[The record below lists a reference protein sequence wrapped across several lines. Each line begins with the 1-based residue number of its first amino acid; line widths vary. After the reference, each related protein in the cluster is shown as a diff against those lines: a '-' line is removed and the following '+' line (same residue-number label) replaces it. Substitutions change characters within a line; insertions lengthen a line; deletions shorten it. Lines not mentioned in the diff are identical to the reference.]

1 MAGRRALSVSA
12 MVIGLAV
19 TCVLL
24 SGQHSAGQMPAGSDY
39 RVKPSDV
46 ALPANAKLGSY
57 RRITQPFENWILICD
72 ENLQTHQKICN
83 VTQTIEDSAGRLA
96 FSWSLAATKDGKPY
110 MILRTTSDAKYPGLV
125 ALRFQGQ
132 ANPLKVEL
140 DGCNAAVCVGML
152 PVGPAV
158 REQIAKSA
166 APEVSYETT
175 SGTTVT
181 LAATLKGLS
190 KAVEAI
196 K

>member
-1 MAGRRALSVSA
+1 M
-12 MVIGLAV
+12 
-19 TCVLL
+19 TCLLL
-24 SGQHSAGQMPAGSDY
+24 SGQRSAGQAPTGSDY
-39 RVKPSDV
+39 RIKPSDV
-46 ALPANAKLGSY
+46 TLPANAKLGSY
-57 RRITQPFENWILICD
+57 RRITQPFENWTLICD
-72 ENLQTHQKICN
+72 ENLQTRQKVCN

-110 MILRTTSDAKYPGLV
+110 MILRSTSDAKYPGSI
-125 ALRFQGQ
+125 ALRFQGRTDRI
-132 ANPLKVEL
+132 KVEL

-166 APEVSYETT
+166 APEISYETT

>member
-1 MAGRRALSVSA
+1 MAGKRAPSPLPIAIA
-12 MVIGLAV
+12 MACL
-19 TCVLL
+19 LL
-24 SGQHSAGQMPAGSDY
+24 SGQHSAGQAPIGSEY
-39 RVKPSDV
+39 RIKASDV
-46 ALPANAKLGSY
+46 TLPPNVKLGSY
-57 RRITQPFENWILICD
+57 RRITQPFENWTLICD
-72 ENLQTHQKICN
+72 ENLQTRQKICN
-83 VTQTIEDSAGRLA
+83 VTQTIEDFAGRLA

-110 MILRTTSDAKYPGLV
+110 MILRTASDAKYPGLV

-132 ANPLKVEL
+132 ANPLKVQL

-166 APEVSYETT
+166 APEVSYETN